1 MPERTCL
8 FLLACAALIF
18 ADGPGVIASHRAAA
32 DFALTADPDAA
43 SWKGV
48 SGIFMENGPKGEVH
62 PDHRTEVRSR
72 WTTGNVYFLFICPYQ
87 ELHLH
92 PHPAVSNETN
102 QLWDWDVAEVFVGS
116 DFQRIR
122 RYKEFEMSPQGE
134 WVDLDIDRDHPLPE
148 GGWLWNS
155 GFEVKARI
163 NSEKKIWYGEMR
175 IPMKSIDPRPPVAGL
190 EMRINFYRCQG
201 AGAHRVYIAWQ
212 PTHAA
217 NFHVPEAFGR
227 MRLEP

>member
-1 MPERTCL
+1 MVERLGFTMLVCASL
-8 FLLACAALIF
+8 VLAG
-18 ADGPGVIASHRAAA
+18 GPGVIESRRARS
-32 DFALTADPDAA
+32 DFALTANPDAPP
-43 SWKGV
+43 WRGI
-48 SGIFMENGPKGEVH
+48 SGIFMQNGPRGEAH

-72 WTTGNVYFLFICPYQ
+72 WTSDTLYFLFICPYH

-92 PHPAVSNETN
+92 PNPAAAGETN
-102 QLWDWDVAEVFVGS
+102 KLWDWDVAEVFVGA
-116 DFQRIR
+116 DFDHIR

-163 NSEKKIWYGEMR
+163 DPEKKLWYGEMR
-175 IPMKSIDPRPPVAGL
+175 IPLKSVDTRPPAPGI

-201 AGAHRVYIAWQ
+201 ADPHRVYIAWQ

-217 NFHVPEAFGR
+217 TFHVPEAFGLI
-227 MRLEP
+227 RLEP